1 MGRVAGVA
9 LAIAQPVG
17 VECLRCRGGK
27 IACTFEQRYAVSWRF
42 CPRGR
47 PTLVGTAREIGTTL
61 KIGQARLCPPF
72 RTARAH
78 ADKAAPSDL
87 NLSAQRAA
95 ATDGPD
101 SSGASSPAMAGDS
114 TTFGRPGASRRRFRS
129 G

>member
-9 LAIAQPVG
+9 LAIAQHVG
-17 VECLRCRGGK
+17 VECLRCRVGK

-72 RTARAH
+72 ECCKEAETRTTRVLPDPDNSCA
-78 ADKAAPSDL
+78 SD
-87 NLSAQRAA
+87 SATCGR
-95 ATDGPD
+95 
-101 SSGASSPAMAGDS
+101 S
-114 TTFGRPGASRRRFRS
+114 TL
-129 G
+129 